1 MGLQPYYR
9 PCVGWPVPGA
19 LLVRPQPCQL
29 GVRALADET
38 LVWALARVEAH
49 VVTEGGGLAEAAV
62 AETADEGLVQ
72 SVYAH
77 VGAQVTAGVE
87 AAVADDAAHA
97 AGGGKRGGGGGVTQV
112 EIITFFNLLL
122 FVLYARD
129 SWDTQESV
137 VGISIPHK

>member
-1 MGLQPYYR
+1 M
-9 PCVGWPVPGA
+9 PGA

-112 EIITFFNLLL
+112 EIICGEKSTRSAAFKHMLMDCDKDQPEAHPKPWSDWITHHFF
-122 FVLYARD
+122 
-129 SWDTQESV
+129 
-137 VGISIPHK
+137 

>member
-1 MGLQPYYR
+1 MGLQPHYR
-9 PCVGWPVPGA
+9 PCVGRPVPGT

-29 GVRALADET
+29 GVRTLADVTLVGALAC
-38 LVWALARVEAH
+38 VEAH

-87 AAVADDAAHA
+87 ATVADDTAHA
-97 AGGGKRGGGGGVTQV
+97 AGGGKRGSGGGVTQV
-112 EIITFFNLLL
+112 EIICGERRALGQRPSNTCLSL
-122 FVLYARD
+122 
-129 SWDTQESV
+129 
-137 VGISIPHK
+137 IHI